1 MTTTVNATLPQDD
14 PYVKMVEYATN
25 LKLTECRVGTATGF
39 SHTTG
44 YRLIKIKMAFFYLYF
59 IRNTTFATAVTF
71 LSIEDVSFIP
81 ISETFVE
88 STGVIWNTPIFTD

>member
-1 MTTTVNATLPQDD
+1 MCLLNLNSIRMWLGKAVAVPTLPAN
-14 PYVKMVEYATN
+14 KN
-25 LKLTECRVGTATGF
+25 K
-39 SHTTG
+39 S
-44 YRLIKIKMAFFYLYF
+44 FYLYF